1 MAMRFSS
8 NDLAAFYYKFGTMLQ
23 AGVPIRSALVSLQKS
38 GPRSMRAAIAFLGE
52 RVEQGDPVHE
62 AMAECPR
69 RRFPNLDQHTL
80 AASGK
85 SGALDVGLLSLAGY
99 YENLAR
105 ARRKLIS
112 ASMLPALTLTAAVFV
127 AHLPSFV
134 LGIMGQREY
143 GMADYMRDTFG
154 FLILLVV
161 GSWLVLWLVR
171 WALKTPI
178 LAVRMD
184 GLIRSLPL
192 VGRVRFDY
200 TLSQWISSIR
210 LMLKAGFG
218 VISALEFS
226 SQTVDSPLLEHA
238 YARARPLIDSQMEV
252 SRALEASGVFPDDLI
267 QFWATGEQSG
277 RLDDMLDRLAKL
289 YEERWRQSLETL
301 SDWLPRI
308 AYGLVCIYIVFQ
320 MSNLIG
326 PIIQTYSQALGQ

>member
-1 MAMRFSS
+1 MRFSS
-8 NDLAAFYYKFGTMLQ
+8 SDLAAFYYKFGTMLQ

-52 RVEQGDPVHE
+52 RVEHGDPIHE
-62 AMAECPR
+62 AMAEYPR
-69 RRFPNLDQHTL
+69 RRFPSLDQHTL

-85 SGALDVGLLSLAGY
+85 SGAIDVGLLSLASY

-112 ASMLPALTLTAAVFV
+112 ASMFPGIILTAAVFI
-127 AHLPSFV
+127 AHLPAFV
-134 LGIMGQREY
+134 LGVLGQREY
-143 GMADYMRDTFG
+143 GMADYMRDTVG
-154 FLILLVV
+154 FLVLLVV
-161 GSWLVLWLVR
+161 GIWLVLWLVR
-171 WALKTPI
+171 WALKTPL
-178 LAVRMD
+178 LAVRTD
-184 GLIRSLPL
+184 GFIRSLPL

-218 VISALEFS
+218 VIAALEFS
-226 SQTVDSPLLEHA
+226 SRTVDSPLLEHA
-238 YARARPLIDSQMEV
+238 YQRARPLIDSQMEV

-277 RLDDMLDRLAKL
+277 HLDDMLDRMAKL

-301 SDWLPRI
+301 SAWLPRI
-308 AYGLVCIYIVFQ
+308 AYGLVCVYIIFQ
-320 MSNLIG
+320 MSNLVGSIVR
-326 PIIQTYSQALGQ
+326 TYSQALGQ